1 MQNINKIPKLYNLSD
16 VSQMLG
22 IPLGTLYNMNW
33 RNELP
38 CTKIGKRIKMSEEH
52 ILQLVQK
59 GERNND
65 NKKAIP
71 HE

>member
-1 MQNINKIPKLYNLSD
+1 MLNINKIPKLYNLAE
-16 VSQMLG
+16 VSQLLG

-65 NKKAIP
+65 DKKAIP
-71 HE
+71 Y